1 MSKTSDAGF
10 LLSVVKSVLISVVFV
25 LIGVLVFALFIK
37 IFGFTSSVIRPTN
50 QVIKVLSLFCGV
62 MLCVRGEKGFIK
74 GATVGIF
81 SIVLTYFLFAL
92 LGGEG
97 LFNISFILDVIF
109 GAVIGAISGVIAV
122 NVKKNV

>member
-25 LIGVLVFALFIK
+25 LIGVLIFALLIK

-62 MLCVRGEKGFIK
+62 MLCIRGEKGLIK

-81 SIVLTYFLFAL
+81 STVLTYFLFAL

-109 GAVIGAISGVIAV
+109 GAVIGAISGVISV
-122 NVKKNV
+122 NVRKSV